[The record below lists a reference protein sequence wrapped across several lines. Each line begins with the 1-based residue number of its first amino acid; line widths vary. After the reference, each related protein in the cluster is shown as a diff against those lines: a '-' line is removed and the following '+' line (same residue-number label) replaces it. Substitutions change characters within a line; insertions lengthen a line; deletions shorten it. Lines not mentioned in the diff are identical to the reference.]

1 MFIKLRAKGR
11 NNSQHCWPNNHESC
25 CVRLH
30 WLNVW
35 PVSKS
40 AQHLPTTRNNM
51 HRGVK
56 KKATCNIQL
65 CRELVAS
72 KMSDVGPVCT
82 GLYMCKCYFFWLCTR
97 CILTLFYHTL
107 QLFVSPSKTYKKN
120 NWRLPNFFWKFYS
133 SYLRKQDSTIVF
145 HSVVFCMTEQG
156 TIWLSTWQ
164 THPTTQI
171 RLVLSEILVANSLVF
186 CFQLEEKNH
195 RILLVFFLVDSTLL
209 ACVARAYGRGKKK
222 HVHNRNPNKLRQRK
236 FISVQLPCHQMN
248 LFNFHTVGDICSKT
262 KWSLMNVILK
272 YLTVQLHSV
281 HWFLRKGTDPIAA
294 TAHTVPCFRVT
305 FSLLQFFSPSSGCC
319 PGTRSVIRVAHKSLS
334 IFWRL
339 QQ

>member
-11 NNSQHCWPNNHESC
+11 NNSQHCWPNNNESC

-82 GLYMCKCYFFWLCTR
+82 GLYMCKCCFFWLCTR

-120 NWRLPNFFWKFYS
+120 DWRLPNFFFGNFTVLTFANRTARLCS
-133 SYLRKQDSTIVF
+133 IPLF
-145 HSVVFCMTEQG
+145 FA
-156 TIWLSTWQ
+156 WQ
-164 THPTTQI
+164 NRARSDWARDKP
-171 RLVLSEILVANSLVF
+171 IL
-186 CFQLEEKNH
+186 Q
-195 RILLVFFLVDSTLL
+195 
-209 ACVARAYGRGKKK
+209 
-222 HVHNRNPNKLRQRK
+222 
-236 FISVQLPCHQMN
+236 
-248 LFNFHTVGDICSKT
+248 
-262 KWSLMNVILK
+262 
-272 YLTVQLHSV
+272 
-281 HWFLRKGTDPIAA
+281 
-294 TAHTVPCFRVT
+294 
-305 FSLLQFFSPSSGCC
+305 
-319 PGTRSVIRVAHKSLS
+319 HK
-334 IFWRL
+334 
-339 QQ
+339 

>member
-1 MFIKLRAKGR
+1 MRVVASVCK
-11 NNSQHCWPNNHESC
+11 
-25 CVRLH
+25 

-40 AQHLPTTRNNM
+40 AQHLPTTGNNM

-56 KKATCNIQL
+56 KKATCNIPP
-65 CRELVAS
+65 CWELVAT

-82 GLYMCKCYFFWLCTR
+82 GLYMCKCYFFWLWTR

-120 NWRLPNFFWKFYS
+120 NWILPNFFWKFHS

-195 RILLVFFLVDSTLL
+195 RILLV
-209 ACVARAYGRGKKK
+209 
-222 HVHNRNPNKLRQRK
+222 
-236 FISVQLPCHQMN
+236 
-248 LFNFHTVGDICSKT
+248 LF
-262 KWSLMNVILK
+262 
-272 YLTVQLHSV
+272 
-281 HWFLRKGTDPIAA
+281 
-294 TAHTVPCFRVT
+294 
-305 FSLLQFFSPSSGCC
+305 
-319 PGTRSVIRVAHKSLS
+319 
-334 IFWRL
+334 
-339 QQ
+339 